1 MAFLQSIDI
10 SASGLTAQ
18 RLRMDIISE
27 NIANANTTRTADG
40 GPYRRKVVTLAEAGS
55 RSFAAQ
61 LGQAASTAVAG
72 GVVAGAIRTDPA
84 PFIYEYDPGHPD
96 TDEAGYVRYPNV
108 DEAREMIDMM
118 AVTRSYEANVTALN
132 ATKSMAIKA
141 LEIGT

>member
-1 MAFLQSIDI
+1 MAFLRSLDI

-27 NIANANTTRTADG
+27 NLANANTTRTANG
-40 GPYRRKVVTLAEAGS
+40 QPYQRKVVTLAEQGGM
-55 RSFAAQ
+55 SFAAH
-61 LGQAASTAVAG
+61 LDQASAGG
-72 GVVAGAIRTDPA
+72 GVVASSIGRDTA

-96 TDEAGYVRYPNV
+96 SDADGYVRYPNV
-108 DEAREMIDMM
+108 DEARELIDMM

-132 ATKSMAIKA
+132 ATKSMAMKA

>member
-1 MAFLQSIDI
+1 MAFLRSLDI

-27 NIANANTTRTADG
+27 NLANANTTRTADG
-40 GPYRRKVVTLAEAGS
+40 QPYQRKIVTLTERGGL
-55 RSFAAQ
+55 SFAAQ
-61 LGQAASTAVAG
+61 LDQASAAG
-72 GVVAGAIRTDPA
+72 GVVASAIRRDTA

-96 TDEAGYVRYPNV
+96 SDAAGYVRYPNV
-108 DEAREMIDMM
+108 DEARELIDMM

-132 ATKSMAIKA
+132 ASKGMAMKA